1 MNEQVSI
8 LFGMFSEFEVS
19 GMSVEEPET
28 ETPVTVTV
36 NVVRKGG
43 TMNVVTV
50 LWSAS
55 LNSK

>member
-1 MNEQVSI
+1 MNKYQYYSEC
-8 LFGMFSEFEVS
+8 SEFEVS

-28 ETPVTVTV
+28 ETPATVTV